1 MGISIERNQVV
12 SRRNVMG
19 LVGVGTVVV
28 ALAAMWVID
37 KDVRGKEGKATLY
50 EHRGHG
56 IGGTDKAMTS
66 HDVNATVSIPK
77 PGKERVLGSS
87 PDTFPK

>member
-1 MGISIERNQVV
+1 MVRWKEHDVLNPYASLQF
-12 SRRNVMG
+12 
-19 LVGVGTVVV
+19 
-28 ALAAMWVID
+28 LA
-37 KDVRGKEGKATLY
+37 
-50 EHRGHG
+50 EHGGHG

-87 PDTFPK
+87 PDLISK